1 VHVVVLVQVEQY
13 GIFEHGFGDTVGPAV
28 GAAPAVLA
36 GGAAAVVAGG
46 AAAVVAG
53 GAAAVVAGGA
63 AAVLAG
69 GAAAVL
75 AGRAAVEG
83 GAAGWAVV
91 VVFRTQVFEPF
102 TNMKPD

>member
-1 VHVVVLVQVEQY
+1 VHVVVLVQVAQY
-13 GIFEHGFGDTVGPAV
+13 GIFKHGFGATVGPAV

-46 AAAVVAG
+46 AAAVVGGGAAAVVGG

-63 AAVLAG
+63 AAVVAG
-69 GAAAVL
+69 G
-75 AGRAAVEG
+75 AAVEG

-91 VVFRTQVFEPF
+91 VVFGMQVFEPL